1 MGSWE
6 LVDTKFCAEKIVP
19 LIPFGQNCCICYS
32 TSRIFRPLEFT
43 VKTFWMIFNH
53 CFEANLSSS
62 LRTFELFWW
71 WKKVPQSIIPLR
83 LCFLEKCLVEK
94 YLFWQRRWLLQSQHF
109 DTLDRWVLQENVGR
123 SKRSML
129 PLYLCRLFLCVQGRK
144 NCFKKVVTSTLAL
157 KPPQNNF
164 EFYYAL
170 WVKI

>member
-1 MGSWE
+1 MRVGRYEVLRWE
-6 LVDTKFCAEKIVP
+6 NRAIDSLWPKLLHLLLHLKNF
-19 LIPFGQNCCICYS
+19 S
-32 TSRIFRPLEFT
+32 TFRHFERFLTT
-43 VKTFWMIFNH
+43 VLKQI
-53 CFEANLSSS
+53 LSSS